1 MPSPSRNTWWRDA
14 KWLVMASAIAAF
26 AVVLGYDVRLG
37 IATGVFLIVTGFAWQ
52 LVALWFAAGAP
63 EQSSPVRRLTE
74 RYQQQVRQRL
84 LAEQRVRESN
94 AKAKALVKPARA
106 AKQP

>member
-1 MPSPSRNTWWRDA
+1 MPSPSRNTWWLDA

-37 IATGVFLIVTGFAWQ
+37 IATGVLLMATGFAW
-52 LVALWFAAGAP
+52 LLLALWFAAGARA
-63 EQSSPVRRLTE
+63 QASPVRSLTE
-74 RYQQQVRQRL
+74 RYQQQLRQRM
-84 LAEQRVRESN
+84 LAEQRARES
-94 AKAKALVKPARA
+94 KAKALVKPGRA